1 MWYPA
6 RDAAWKRIAGEGR
19 LMLSPYRVL
28 DLTDERGLIC
38 GQILADLGADVIAV
52 EPPGGSPARR
62 RGPFAG
68 DAADPERSLT
78 WWAYAR
84 GKRSITL
91 DLESTGG
98 RDELRRLVRGSDV
111 LIESA
116 DAGRMDALGLGHA
129 NLEREHPGL
138 VYVSISAFGQD
149 GPKAHYAATDITVSA
164 AAGPSAFIGDEDR
177 APLRF
182 GVPQAFL
189 HAGAEAAD
197 AALIAL
203 RERRHSGRGQHVDVS
218 AQQAF
223 AQATQST
230 ILAVA
235 IGEQESKRLRGG
247 ASLGPLF
254 LPLVWRAQDGYV
266 SLTFFFGSA
275 IGPFS
280 ARLMHWIHEQGG
292 CDQSTRDKDW
302 VGFAAALMSGAESV
316 DEYRRVLALVAT
328 FLRGKTKAELLDAA
342 LERRLLITP
351 MATIPELLAS
361 PQFADRD
368 YWRAIEQPQIGRAV
382 AHPGAFARFGTR
394 PIANWRRAP
403 SIGEHGDALRAELL
417 AAPAPDIAPDRTGAR
432 GDTDSRAALAGVKVL
447 DLMWVMAGPAATR
460 VLADYGATVVKIEST
475 SHVDTA
481 RTIGPFHGGQ
491 PGPESSGLYLNMN
504 AAKLGLTL
512 DLSNPQGRDV
522 FLDLVRWA
530 DVVTESFSPKAMR
543 AWGLDYD
550 SLLKVNPQLIML
562 SSSLFGQSGPLSS
575 LAGFGTMGAAAAGFN
590 SVIGW
595 PDRDPAMVAAYTD
608 YVSPRFT
615 VAALLA
621 ALDHRD
627 RSGEGQY
634 IDFSQA
640 EASLHFLAPA
650 LLDYT
655 VNGRVAGRIGNT
667 DPQMAPHAIYPAA
680 GGDRWVAIS
689 VADEAQWGALCRAIG
704 RAELIADARFGDP
717 AARLAHTEAL
727 DAIVTEWTSV
737 RDAQAIEAALQAQ
750 GVPAHSVDGSARLVN
765 DPQLLHRGHFV
776 RLEHPVH
783 GTTTVEGSRAHLSR
797 TPARIERAA
806 PTFGR
811 DNFEVLTEILGYDAE
826 RVAELAAADVLR

>member
-1 MWYPA
+1 
-6 RDAAWKRIAGEGR
+6 
-19 LMLSPYRVL
+19 MLSHYRVL
-28 DLTDERGLIC
+28 DLTDERGLVC
-38 GQILADLGADVIAV
+38 GQIFADLGADVIAV
-52 EPPGGSPARR
+52 EPPGGSAARR

-68 DAADPERSLT
+68 GEPDPERSLT

-84 GKRSITL
+84 GKRSLAI
-91 DLESTGG
+91 DLETAEG
-98 RDELRRLVRGSDV
+98 RDELKRLAAASDV

-116 DAGRMDALGLGHA
+116 GPGRMAALGLGYEDLA
-129 NLEREHPGL
+129 REAPGL

-149 GPKAHYAATDITVSA
+149 GPKAGYAATDITVSA
-164 AAGPSAFIGDEDR
+164 AAISAFIGDEDR

-189 HAGAEAAD
+189 HAGAEAAG

-203 RERRHSGRGQHVDVS
+203 RERSRSGRGQHVDVS

-230 ILAVA
+230 ILSVA

-247 ASLGPLF
+247 ATLGPLF
-254 LPLVWRAQDGYV
+254 LPLVWLAKDGYV

-280 ARLMHWIHEQGG
+280 QRLMAWIHEEGG
-292 CDQSTRDKDW
+292 CDEATRDQDW
-302 VGFAAALMSGAESV
+302 IGFAAALMSGAVTV
-316 DEYRRVLALVAT
+316 DEYRRVLGLVAD
-328 FLRGKTKAELLDAA
+328 FLKGKTKAELLEAA
-342 LERRLLITP
+342 LTRRLLITP
-351 MATIPELLAS
+351 MATISDLLES
-361 PQFADRD
+361 PQFADRK
-368 YWRAIEQPQIGRAV
+368 YWQEVEQPQIGRAV
-382 AHPGAFARFGTR
+382 RHPGAFALFGAR
-394 PIANWRRAP
+394 PIENWRP
-403 SIGEHGDALRAELL
+403 
-417 AAPAPDIAPDRTGAR
+417 APAIGAHN
-432 GDTDSRAALAGVKVL
+432 DAVRAALATRPVRGGAPSGAPPVGVTNGTGALAGLKVL

-475 SHVDTA
+475 SRVDTA
-481 RTIGPFHGGQ
+481 RTIGPNQGGQ
-491 PGPESSGLYLNMN
+491 PGPESSGLYMNMN
-504 AAKLGLTL
+504 AGKLGLTL
-512 DLSNPQGRDV
+512 DLSNPEGRAV
-522 FLDLVRWA
+522 FLDLARWA

-550 SLLKVNPQLIML
+550 SLCAVNPRLIMI
-562 SSSLFGQSGPLSS
+562 SSSLFGQTGPLSS

-608 YVSPRFT
+608 YVSPRYT

-627 RSGEGQY
+627 RTGEGQY

-640 EASLHFLAPA
+640 EAAIHFLGPA
-650 LLDYT
+650 ILDYT
-655 VNGRVAGRIGNT
+655 VNGHEAGLIGNV
-667 DPQMAPHAIYPAA
+667 DPQMAPHGIYRAA
-680 GGDRWVAIS
+680 GDDRWVAIS
-689 VADEAQWGALCRAIG
+689 AADEAQWRALCAAIG
-704 RAELIADARFGDP
+704 QPELAEDARFADLDV
-717 AARLAHTEAL
+717 RLGHLEAI
-727 DAIVTEWTSV
+727 DAVITEWTST
-737 RDAQAIEAALQAQ
+737 RDAQAIEAELQAV
-750 GVPAHSVDGSARLVN
+750 GVPAHSVDGSARLLN
-765 DPQLLHRGHFV
+765 DPQLAHRGHFV
-776 RLEHPVH
+776 TLEHPVH

-797 TPARIERAA
+797 TPARVERAA

-826 RVAELAAADVLR
+826 RVAELAAANVLQ